1 MKSKKLGKIYLLSFV
16 ALLVLGAGTSLLF
29 VNGPLGEVFFQN
41 QNFQAAVELVLIF
54 VWMWVSL
61 CLVQNP
67 KLSAGLAVVGGA
79 AAAWCHMALIPL
91 IVSGVYGCFLLL
103 LGKRALKCGGM

>member
-61 CLVQNP
+61 CLLQNP
-67 KLSAGLAVVGGA
+67 KLSAGLVPYGA
-79 AAAWCHMALIPL
+79 DSLDRFRSLWLFPA
-91 IVSGVYGCFLLL
+91 SF
-103 LGKRALKCGGM
+103 GKTSFKVWRNVRL

>member
-41 QNFQAAVELVLIF
+41 QNFPAAVELVLIF

-79 AAAWCHMALIPL
+79 P
-91 IVSGVYGCFLLL
+91 YGADSLDRFRSLWLFPASF
-103 LGKRALKCGGM
+103 GKTSFKVWRNVRL